1 MIKVTGMSANDM
13 ANAIDRVSRQRNKDG
28 HAFKD
33 MGIKGMEN
41 ICDYCLMTHKERE
54 SK

>member
-1 MIKVTGMSANDM
+1 MNKVTGMSTADM
-13 ANAIDRVSRQRNKDG
+13 ARALDRVSKERNRDG

-41 ICDYCLMTHKERE
+41 ICDYCLMTHSRKV
-54 SK
+54 SA